1 MKKYIIDPSTF
12 PTDGEVTSFIN
23 EDNLVA
29 YTSGL
34 TFAQYNERNGG
45 NLILLDWETLQDKW
59 LMPYLESCETAWQ
72 EVTEECYYK
81 MLNVM
86 PPARFESYEKY
97 EIFMVGEAWSHNIHS
112 CYIWKGDKYYNALR
126 MMSRSSESIYLSL
139 VTHLANNS
147 SSLPGNRLNQLLDM
161 AVG

>member
-1 MKKYIIDPSTF
+1 MKKYIINPSTF

-34 TFAQYNERNGG
+34 TFAQYNERAGG
-45 NLILLDWETLQDKW
+45 NLILLDGQTLQDEW
-59 LMPYLESCETAWQ
+59 LIPYLKSRETDWQ
-72 EVTEECYYK
+72 EVTEGCYYK

-86 PPARFESYEKY
+86 PPARFETYGEY

-112 CYIWKGDKYYNALR
+112 CYIWKNGKYYNALR
-126 MMSRSSESIYLSL
+126 MMSRSSESIYRSL
-139 VTHLANNS
+139 IEQLANNGS
-147 SSLPGNRLNQLLDM
+147 NQSGNRQNHLLDM

>member
-1 MKKYIIDPSTF
+1 MKKYIINPSTF

-34 TFAQYNERNGG
+34 TFAQYNERAGG
-45 NLILLDWETLQDKW
+45 NLILLDGQTLQDEW
-59 LMPYLESCETAWQ
+59 LIPYLKSRETDWQ
-72 EVTEECYYK
+72 EVTEDCYYK

-86 PPARFESYEKY
+86 PPARFETYGEY

-112 CYIWKGDKYYNALR
+112 CYIWKNGKYYNALR
-126 MMSRSSESIYLSL
+126 MMSRSSESIYRSL
-139 VTHLANNS
+139 IEQLANNGS
-147 SSLPGNRLNQLLDM
+147 NQSGNRQNHLLDM

>member
-1 MKKYIIDPSTF
+1 MKKYIINPSTF

-34 TFAQYNERNGG
+34 TFAQYNERAGG
-45 NLILLDWETLQDKW
+45 NLILLDGQTLQDEW
-59 LMPYLESCETAWQ
+59 LIPYLKSRETDWQ
-72 EVTEECYYK
+72 EVTEDCYYK

-86 PPARFESYEKY
+86 PPARFETYGEY
-97 EIFMVGEAWSHNIHS
+97 EIFMVGEALSHNIHS
-112 CYIWKGDKYYNALR
+112 CYIWKNGKYYNALR
-126 MMSRSSESIYLSL
+126 MMSRSSESIYRSL
-139 VTHLANNS
+139 IEQLANNGS
-147 SSLPGNRLNQLLDM
+147 NQSGNRQNHLLDM